1 MNSSS
6 DFRIRFG
13 QSALGPVPIF
23 TIIIIIIITRHG
35 TMMASLSSVPLPELV
50 RTVLLE
56 SENPTYVFLRILM
69 PPEMAGDK
77 PSNECFLQLKIPVA
91 IIHASARRGRKWLLY
106 VATAIAGTH
115 GHLRQ
120 DGKDLQSEDMQGP
133 VVENDIYEF
142 VPEGQQG

>member
-23 TIIIIIIITRHG
+23 

-56 SENPTYVFLRILM
+56 SENPTYVFLRIPM

>member
-23 TIIIIIIITRHG
+23 T
-35 TMMASLSSVPLPELV
+35 MMASLSSIPLPELV

-56 SENPTYVFLRILM
+56 SENPTYVFLRIPM

-91 IIHASARRGRKWLLY
+91 IIHASARRGRK
-106 VATAIAGTH
+106 
-115 GHLRQ
+115 
-120 DGKDLQSEDMQGP
+120 
-133 VVENDIYEF
+133 
-142 VPEGQQG
+142 